1 MMINILYLSAL
12 SALWNIF
19 LIQNSLLVR
28 AIHLDAKMIQPID
41 KEKLQLLLSFK
52 RIIEEKSN
60 STFDFFEPIIFSK
73 QDSLDTIYEILYNVV
88 IVQGNL
94 RSSELQLDTQIVY
107 PSKYLSTPY
116 VKSFKFVDIKQKKN
130 DTQTAKKEEVKKG

>member
-12 SALWNIF
+12 SALWNIL

-60 STFDFFEPIIFSK
+60 STFDFFEPILFSK
-73 QDSLDTIYEILYNVV
+73 QDSMDTIYEILYNVV
-88 IVQGNL
+88 IVQGNQ
-94 RSSELQLDTQIVY
+94 RSSEL
-107 PSKYLSTPY
+107 
-116 VKSFKFVDIKQKKN
+116 
-130 DTQTAKKEEVKKG
+130 

>member
-1 MMINILYLSAL
+1 MINILYLSAL
-12 SALWNIF
+12 SALWNIL

-28 AIHLDAKMIQPID
+28 AIHLHAKMIQPID

-60 STFDFFEPIIFSK
+60 STFDFFEPILFSK
-73 QDSLDTIYEILYNVV
+73 QDSMDTIYEILYNVV
-88 IVQGNL
+88 IVQGNQ

-116 VKSFKFVDIKQKKN
+116 VKSFKFFDIKQKKN
-130 DTQTAKKEEVKKG
+130 DTQTVKKEEVKKD